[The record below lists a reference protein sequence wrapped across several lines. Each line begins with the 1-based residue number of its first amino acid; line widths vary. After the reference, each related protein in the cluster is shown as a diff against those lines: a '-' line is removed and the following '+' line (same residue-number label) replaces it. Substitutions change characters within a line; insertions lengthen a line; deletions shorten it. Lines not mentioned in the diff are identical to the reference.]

1 MWLLAVKELEPP
13 VPPVPAGLLPA
24 VAVAVAVAVVVVVWD
39 ELLQA
44 TAAVATIVSTA
55 AEIIA

>member
-1 MWLLAVKELEPP
+1 MTWLSVKE
-13 VPPVPAGLLPA
+13 AGLLVLLV
-24 VAVAVAVAVVVVVWD
+24 VATVLD
-39 ELLQA
+39 KLLQA

>member
-24 VAVAVAVAVVVVVWD
+24 VAVAVAVAVVVWD